1 MIRAV
6 DSLEAMDAFGREL
19 AESLRPGDVVGLIG
33 DLGAGKTH
41 LSKAIVAGLGAR
53 ETVTSPTFTLIHEYL
68 SGRLPVYHFDFYRAE
83 DPGEIVVIGW
93 DDYLDR
99 DGVILVEWADKFPA
113 LLPSGARWLQLSVTG
128 PECRTVTFLPAAP
141 ES

>member
-19 AESLRPGDVVGLIG
+19 AQSLRPGDVVGLIG

-41 LSKAIVAGLGAR
+41 LSKAIVAGLGAG
-53 ETVTSPTFTLIHEYL
+53 ETVTSPTFTLIQEYL

-83 DPGEIVVIGW
+83 DPSEIVAIGW

-113 LLPSGARWLQLSVTG
+113 LLPPGSRWLRLSVTG
-128 PECRTVTFLPAAP
+128 PEGRTVTFLTAAP

>member
-1 MIRAV
+1 MIRAI
-6 DSLEAMDAFGREL
+6 DSLNEMDAFGREF

-83 DPGEIVVIGW
+83 DPGEIVAIGW

-128 PECRTVTFLPAAP
+128 PERRTVTCLPAAP

>member
-1 MIRAV
+1 MIRV
-6 DSLEAMDAFGREL
+6 MESLREMEAFGREL

-83 DPGEIVVIGW
+83 EPEEIVGIGW

-99 DGVILVEWADKFPA
+99 DGVILVEWADKFPG

-128 PECRTVTFLPAAP
+128 PERRTVTFLSTAP